1 MTPSEYLSEQPH
13 HQRLVPNA
21 GSWGKSDYF
30 QTWVEE
36 RAYQPNVWVYRHLF
50 RLLGRMSDL
59 ATRLRD
65 EADPMIRRALNQAA
79 RELFLAGASDWGFL
93 ISTGQAV
100 RYSELQIVRH
110 LDRAKEL
117 LRQAGEGKIE
127 GTFLQLLEDADTIFP
142 FGEMDYRVFC
152 R

>member
-1 MTPSEYLSEQPH
+1 
-13 HQRLVPNA
+13 
-21 GSWGKSDYF
+21 
-30 QTWVEE
+30 
-36 RAYQPNVWVYRHLF
+36 
-50 RLLGRMSDL
+50 
-59 ATRLRD
+59 
-65 EADPMIRRALNQAA
+65 MIRRALNQAA

-117 LRQAGEGKIE
+117 LRQAEEGKIE
-127 GTFLQLLEDADTIFP
+127 GTFLQLLEEADTIFP